1 VKIRL
6 AGFKGVTVPA
16 TVPVPR
22 GKASATVTITT
33 ATTTAARRGS
43 ITATLGSVRKYP
55 PVPATVTVGRYYD
68 YATVV
73 MVPKKNLSGQYA
85 STVTAKYGGKSLAR
99 TITVDPGLSV
109 LQVLGGS
116 GEPDA
121 LQLNTLFTGSIP
133 AGGLT
138 VKFASSSEA
147 ISLPASYTFPAE
159 GIGDVG
165 TPAARASVR

>member
-85 STVTAKYGGKSLAR
+85 STVTANTAVSPWPARSL
-99 TITVDPGLSV
+99 
-109 LQVLGGS
+109 
-116 GEPDA
+116 
-121 LQLNTLFTGSIP
+121 
-133 AGGLT
+133 LT
-138 VKFASSSEA
+138 QGCPCCRYWAAPENLTRSS
-147 ISLPASYTFPAE
+147 
-159 GIGDVG
+159 
-165 TPAARASVR
+165 